1 MPYAV
6 HSPYRQNGV
15 MKPNTASRPIRRTPN
30 QTSFPRSVT
39 RQGPVGNAVG
49 SGITAVRQQRIS
61 GNTWPGTGHGGT
73 PVMSLGQQ
81 ASTASNYIGGKLIPK
96 QKDESKGKYTI
107 VFDLDE
113 TLVSNRMPGFRPA
126 IRRPHLESLLRGLK
140 GKAEV
145 VLWTASIESV
155 GKPVLRQ
162 IDPNNEYFSS
172 AVYRNP
178 AWFQERLTVPHTKD
192 LRLLG
197 RDLSRTV
204 IIENNPFSVR
214 LNKSNAIMVP
224 DFDRPNP
231 SDNILRHLDRV
242 IHSLIE
248 SDKPVPQF
256 VTSCSQLFPMRIIR
270 GLHVRLP
277 STGADPFY
285 YVSDKSIESSP

>member
-1 MPYAV
+1 
-6 HSPYRQNGV
+6 
-15 MKPNTASRPIRRTPN
+15 MKPNTAPRGLRRMPN
-30 QTSFPRSVT
+30 QVQLPRAVT
-39 RQGPVGNAVG
+39 RQVSVGKAVG
-49 SGITAVRQQRIS
+49 SGITAVRQQRVS
-61 GNTWPGTGHGGT
+61 GNTWPGTGFRGPAMT
-73 PVMSLGQQ
+73 LSQQ
-81 ASTASNYIGGKLIPK
+81 ASAASNCMSSKLIPK
-96 QKDESKGKYTI
+96 QKEENKGKYTI

-126 IRRPHLESLLRGLK
+126 IRRPHLDYLLKSLK

-162 IDPNNEYFSS
+162 IDPNSEYFHS

-178 AWFQERLTVPHTKD
+178 AWFQERLTIPHTKD

-197 RDLSRTV
+197 RDLSKTV

-231 SDNILRHLDRV
+231 NDSVLRNLDKV
-242 IHSLIE
+242 LHSLLS
-248 SDKPVPQF
+248 SDQPVQQF
-256 VTSCSQLFPMRIIR
+256 VTTCPNLSPMRIIK

-277 STGADPFY
+277 STGTDPFY
-285 YVSDKSIESSP
+285 YVGDRCVDLK